1 MARVFLVGFWDTVSN
16 LILRNRVLIITLL
29 ILATAFFVN
38 HWQYIKFSNTEAN
51 LLPDKHEVNLEY
63 LDFTDKFGEEG
74 NLIVIGVKDSLLFT
88 PTNFNAWNNLS
99 KVLKDTSYVE
109 SVIAIGDLQK
119 LKADKK
125 NRRFYVEPFIK
136 DTIKSDLELIS
147 IKKDLFEKNPFYEG
161 FLFNTKTGSVRTA
174 IHLKKS
180 IVNEI
185 GRETYIN
192 SILIP
197 KVEEFETKYG
207 LDIKISGMPYVRTK
221 NAENIKS
228 EISTFVIL
236 ALIITSI
243 IFFLFFRSFRATF
256 ISMFVVMIGVVWTV
270 GILGLFINTYPG
282 NFEISVLTGLIP
294 PLIIVIGIP
303 NCIFLIN
310 KYQHEVNIHGNKAKS
325 LRRVITKIGNA
336 TLMTNITTASG
347 FATFIITDSKLLT
360 EFGIIASLSII
371 AIFVLCILIIPIIYS
386 FLPIPEEKHL
396 EHLNKTWIN
405 SLGDWIEKTVR
416 ESKISIY
423 IVSIILLVTS
433 IIGIYQ
439 IKISGSI
446 IDDMPQKAD
455 WFDDI
460 MFYEKEFNG
469 IMPLEVLIDFKRK
482 KRIQNL
488 KYLRK
493 MDTIENEIKKIPEL
507 SKPVSIVSLSKYIS
521 QAFYNGNRK
530 YYQVPS
536 DQIKTFIATFAQT
549 TVANS
554 DVDLIKNYADSTGRY
569 TRITAF
575 MKDMETERMEEIEKQ
590 IRDKIEEQMPS
601 KLVDFGS
608 YTKNP
613 SKIWL
618 YIQKLKS
625 IIQVSILQQKP
636 LLYDS
641 SQDDFKKTVN
651 EGDKVYNITDNTSAK
666 VISIKDNSTL
676 VLSKNI
682 MYEGAEYEIKSEAYV
697 ITGKAYL
704 FQKGTKY
711 LVKNLIIS
719 LSLAIFLIALLMAYM
734 FRSVKMI
741 FISLVPNILP
751 LVVTAGLMGYLGVPI
766 KPSTI
771 LIFSIAFGI
780 AVDDTIHFLAK
791 YRQELI
797 TNNWEVHKSV
807 YNALRETGVSMFY
820 TSIVLFFG
828 FSVFTVSDFGG
839 TVALGALV
847 SATLLFAMLSNLL
860 LLPSMLLSLEGSI
873 ANEKVLKEPLIKI
886 IEDDEAVN

>member
-1 MARVFLVGFWDTVSN
+1 MARVFLVGFWDSVSN
-16 LILRNRVLIITLL
+16 LILRNRILIIALL
-29 ILATAFFVN
+29 TLATTFFISQ
-38 HWQYIKFSNTEAN
+38 WQYIKFSNTEAN
-51 LLPDKHEVNLEY
+51 LLPDNHEVNLEY

-74 NLIVIGVKDSLLFT
+74 NLIVIGIKDSLLFT
-88 PTNFNAWNNLS
+88 TENLNAWNNLS
-99 KVLKDTSYVE
+99 KVLKDTNFVE

-119 LKADKK
+119 LKKDKK
-125 NRRFYVEPFIK
+125 KQQFYLEPFIR
-136 DTIKSDLELIS
+136 DTISSDIELIS
-147 IKKDLFEKNPFYEG
+147 IKKELFEKYPFYDE
-161 FLFNTKTGSVRTA
+161 FLFNTKTKSVRTA

-180 IVNEI
+180 IVNEA

-192 SILIP
+192 NFLIP
-197 KVEEFETKYG
+197 KVESFEAKYN

-243 IFFLFFRSFRATF
+243 IFFLFFRSYRATF
-256 ISMFVVMIGVVWTV
+256 ISLFVVMIGVVWTV
-270 GILGLFINTYPG
+270 GILGLFIINTPPG
-282 NFEISVLTGLIP
+282 DFEISVLTGLIP

-310 KYQHEVNIHGNKAKS
+310 KYQHEVNKHGNKAKS
-325 LRRVITKIGNA
+325 LQKVITKIGNA
-336 TLMTNITTASG
+336 TLMTNVTTASG
-347 FATFIITDSKLLT
+347 FATFIITNSKLLK
-360 EFGIIASLSII
+360 EFGIVASLSIL
-371 AIFVLCILIIPIIYS
+371 AIFILCILIIPIIYS

-396 EHLNKTWIN
+396 EHLNRTWIN
-405 SLGDWIEKTVR
+405 SLGDWIEKTVKK
-416 ESKISIY
+416 SKINIY
-423 IVSIILLVTS
+423 IISVLLLVTS

-439 IKISGSI
+439 IRISGSI

-469 IMPLEVLIDFKRK
+469 IMPLEILINTKRK
-482 KRIQNL
+482 KGVTKL
-488 KYLRK
+488 S
-493 MDTIENEIKKIPEL
+493 TIKKMSKIEDVILEIPEL
-507 SKPVSIVSLSKYIS
+507 SKPISMVSLVKYSK
-521 QAFYNGNRK
+521 QAYYNGNPK
-530 YYQVPS
+530 YYQVPTSQENSFILSYAKNSTS
-536 DQIKTFIATFAQT
+536 D
-549 TVANS
+549 S
-554 DVDLIKNYADSTGRY
+554 DVDLIKNYVDSTGQY

-575 MKDMETERMEEIEKQ
+575 MKDMEIEKMEEIEKKLNYE
-590 IRDKIEEQMPS
+590 ISKIMPS
-601 KLVDFGS
+601 DNFE
-608 YTKNP
+608 
-613 SKIWL
+613 
-618 YIQKLKS
+618 
-625 IIQVSILQQKP
+625 VS
-636 LLYDS
+636 
-641 SQDDFKKTVN
+641 
-651 EGDKVYNITDNTSAK
+651 
-666 VISIKDNSTL
+666 
-676 VLSKNI
+676 
-682 MYEGAEYEIKSEAYV
+682 

-711 LVKNLIIS
+711 LVKNLILS

-734 FRSVKMI
+734 FRSLKMI
-741 FISLVPNILP
+741 FISLIPNLLP
-751 LVVTAGLMGYLGVPI
+751 LIVTAGLMGYLGVAI

-797 TNNWEVHKSV
+797 TNNWEVKKSV

-828 FSVFTVSDFGG
+828 FSVFTVSNFGG

-860 LLPSMLLSLEGSI
+860 LLPSMLLSLEDSI

-886 IEDDEAVN
+886 IEDEDVVN